1 MLARAKAT
9 SVDAVKKAGVLDDPG
24 GKVRL
29 LKPDEYPA
37 DWDPQSD
44 NRTPVWEALHQLIR
58 AYNQGGE
65 STAGMLLARMPEK
78 SGDIRRLS
86 YWLYNSCAER
96 KRLPEEARAYN
107 ELITAWHAIEAA
119 SHDAGHINV
128 QTAMDL

>member
-1 MLARAKAT
+1 MSQHFHPSFHRPAAT
-9 SVDAVKKAGVLDDPG
+9 ASSIAALQICVH
-24 GKVRL
+24 
-29 LKPDEYPA
+29 EYPA

-58 AYNQGGE
+58 AYNAGGE
-65 STAGMLLARMPEK
+65 SAAGMLLARMPEK
-78 SGDIRRLS
+78 SGDIRRLA
-86 YWLYNSCAER
+86 YWLYNACAER

-128 QTAMDL
+128 QGSLGV

>member
-1 MLARAKAT
+1 MAWQRK
-9 SVDAVKKAGVLDDPG
+9 
-24 GKVRL
+24 
-29 LKPDEYPA
+29 
-37 DWDPQSD
+37 W
-44 NRTPVWEALHQLIR
+44 
-58 AYNQGGE
+58 
-65 STAGMLLARMPEK
+65 LLARMPEK

-86 YWLYNSCAER
+86 YWLYNACAER